1 MKGGSSKGKEPVI
14 DLNSFSPKLKKTRAS
29 TWFYD
34 ANKFKSYATSQAYE
48 NYFKDAPL
56 LVERVVEQASLLDT
70 NISKWFTTKDLNHL
84 LSNFE
89 EPYEEMVRNFMQMPS
104 LMGMSWNVEFEERT
118 SRLLPPILLS
128 F

>member
-1 MKGGSSKGKEPVI
+1 MSPFKKSAMKEGSSKGKESMI
-14 DLNSFSPKLKKTRAS
+14 DLNSFSPKSKKTRAL
-29 TWFYD
+29 TGFYD
-34 ANKFKSYATSQAYE
+34 ANKFRSYAASQAYE

-56 LVERVVEQASLLDT
+56 LVERVVEQASLLDK

-104 LMGMSWNVEFEERT
+104 LMGMS
-118 SRLLPPILLS
+118 
-128 F
+128 